1 MERMKLAMIF
11 GLIILPILIVT
22 SLSEETFPS
31 PLFGSAVLGESF
43 DDSTSTIVSPSGGLH
58 TLHISYGAFVFG
70 LQASY
75 RLQNGGTVIGNAHGT
90 IGHPTE
96 NSTILKFQEKETII
110 RIVGAVEQT
119 YSYITRLKLYTKS
132 ASGLIKTYGPFG
144 GGGSCDTTFT
154 FTGAVVFLFGR
165 SGEYLNA
172 LGVYIN
178 SLLPPMYNRTQMI
191 GGIYGTIFD
200 NYPVLTLGR
209 VHILNMTI
217 NSEAYINGL
226 KITYRLPN
234 GTYFVSQP
242 GQLGTNDDII
252 RFHDSEM
259 IVQVDLAVFSLWVNY
274 LMFSTLDSS
283 GTRRTYG
290 PYGDIPQSNITTIHG
305 TVNGFFGRVGTDHN
319 ITAITGL
326 GFYV

>member
-1 MERMKLAMIF
+1 MIL
-11 GLIILPILIVT
+11 GLIILSILSVT
-22 SLSEETFPS
+22 SLSETFPS
-31 PLFGSAVLGESF
+31 PLFGSAVLGGSF
-43 DDSTSTIVSPSGGLH
+43 DDSVSTVVSSLSDGLH

-75 RLQNGGTVIGNAHGT
+75 HLQNGGIFIGKVHGKMSP
-90 IGHPTE
+90 IE
-96 NSTILKFQEKETII
+96 NSTILKFQEKERII
-110 RIVGAVEQT
+110 RIIGSVEQT
-119 YSYITRLKLYTKS
+119 YGYITRLKLYTKS
-132 ASGLIKTYGPFG
+132 ASGLINTYGPFG

-154 FTGAVVFLFGR
+154 FAGAVVFLFGR

-172 LGVYIN
+172 LGVYILN
-178 SLLPPMYNRTQMI
+178 SLLLPLYNRTQMI
-191 GGIYGTIFD
+191 GGIYGTAFD
-200 NYPVLTLGR
+200 DYPILTLGPP
-209 VHILNMTI
+209 HILNMTI
-217 NSEAYINGL
+217 NSDAYINGL

-242 GQLGTNDDII
+242 GQIGSNDKII
-252 RFHDSEM
+252 RFHDGEM

-274 LMFSTLDSS
+274 LMFSTLDPS
-283 GTRRTYG
+283 GTRRIYG

-305 TVNGFFGRVGTDHN
+305 TVNGFFGRVGMDHN

>member
-1 MERMKLAMIF
+1 MIF
-11 GLIILPILIVT
+11 GLIILPILSVT
-22 SLSEETFPS
+22 SLSETFPS
-31 PLFGSAVLGESF
+31 PLFGSAVLGKSF
-43 DDSTSTIVSPSGGLH
+43 DDSTSTVVSPSDGLH
-58 TLHISYGAFVFG
+58 TLHIGYGAFVFG

-75 RLQNGGTVIGNAHGT
+75 RLQNGSTIIGDIHGT
-90 IGHPTE
+90 IGATE
-96 NSTILKFQEKETII
+96 KSTILKFQEKEKII
-110 RIVGAVEQT
+110 CIVGAVEQT
-119 YSYITRLKLYTKS
+119 YGYITRLKLYTKS
-132 ASGLIKTYGPFG
+132 ANGLIKTYGPFG

-154 FTGAVVFLFGR
+154 FAGAVVYLFGR

-191 GGIYGTIFD
+191 GGIYGTTFD
-200 NYPVLTLGR
+200 DYPILTLGQAR
-209 VHILNMTI
+209 ILNMTV
-217 NSEAYINGL
+217 NSDAYINGL

-242 GQLGTNDDII
+242 GQLGSNDKMI
-252 RFHDSEM
+252 RFHDGEM

-274 LMFSTLDSS
+274 LMFSTLDPI
-283 GTRRTYG
+283 GKRRTYG

-305 TVNGFFGRVGTDHN
+305 TLNGFFGRVGMDHN